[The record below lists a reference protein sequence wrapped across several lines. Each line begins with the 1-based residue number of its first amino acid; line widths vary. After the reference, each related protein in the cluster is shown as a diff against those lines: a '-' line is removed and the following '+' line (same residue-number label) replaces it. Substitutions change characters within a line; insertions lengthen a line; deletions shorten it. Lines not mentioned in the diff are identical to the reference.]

1 MSVCKESWANDL
13 WKSCCS
19 MKIRLKLNAAVHQWD
34 VHLKKSVAQLVPKE
48 GCQAIQLTSHL
59 AADATKLQA
68 RFRSLGRYQPCTDLT
83 AAERMAIVV
92 VWMRNGGAAGLHPAA
107 KARTLHEDTCGRKT
121 VMARFRQM

>member
-1 MSVCKESWANDL
+1 
-13 WKSCCS
+13 

-92 VWMRNGGAAGLHPAA
+92 VWMRMAAQLDSILQPKPARCTKTRVGA
-107 KARTLHEDTCGRKT
+107 KR
-121 VMARFRQM
+121 